1 MERSKD
7 RGVVVDDGNDV
18 LAGHG
23 LKLVDVTEPA
33 YMDLGHIGGAVAGD

>member
-33 YMDLGHIGGAVAGD
+33 YMDLGHIGDSIAGD